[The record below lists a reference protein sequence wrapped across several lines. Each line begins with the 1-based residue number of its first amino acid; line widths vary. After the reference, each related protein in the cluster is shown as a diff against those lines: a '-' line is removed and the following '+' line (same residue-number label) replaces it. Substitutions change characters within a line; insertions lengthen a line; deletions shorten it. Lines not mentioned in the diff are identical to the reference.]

1 MRREYWISIAIIV
14 LVIASSLAYY
24 FITASH
30 PFSGKETLTIYTYG
44 SLLAWGSNKNAT
56 YAKVFGQFEKAYGV
70 KIRLVKFSDTGSM
83 LSKLIEEVKAGKCD
97 ADVVI
102 GLDNIQVIKAKKEG
116 ILESYVPTDIGEIP
130 SWLIQSYDP
139 QHYATPFDFGLI
151 AFVYDTKYI
160 EPEEMKG
167 LTFDSFINSS
177 LRKTLVVEDPRTS
190 STGLSFLLYEITIY
204 SKYYHKD
211 WKVWW
216 EKVRPAVKSSWDD
229 AFDSFYKGQYHIMV
243 SYGTDPAYSVWASNS
258 TRYGATLASFK
269 GKLVGWLQI
278 EGIGII
284 KTSKHKDLAKKFV
297 DWFLSKD
304 VQEEIPLNNW
314 MYPAN
319 KDVKLP
325 SCFKY
330 AINMSGVEVAN
341 LKMSQEEISSNLETW
356 LNEWVNIMGGS

>member
-1 MRREYWISIAIIV
+1 MRREYWIAVVIVV

-24 FITASH
+24 FMTSY
-30 PFSGKETLTIYTYG
+30 PTSGKETLTIYTYG

-56 YAKVFGQFEKAYGV
+56 YAKVFGQFEKTYGV

-83 LSKLIEEVKAGKCD
+83 LSKLIEEVKAGRCE

-102 GLDNIQVIKAKKEG
+102 GLDNIQIIRAKEKG
-116 ILESYVPTDIGEIP
+116 ILYRYTPSDIKEIP

-160 EPEEMKG
+160 GPEEMKG
-167 LTFDSFINSS
+167 LTFNSFINSS
-177 LRKTLVVEDPRTS
+177 LGRTLVVEDPRTS
-190 STGLSFLLYEITIY
+190 STGLSFLLYEITVY

-211 WKVWW
+211 WRIWW
-216 EKVRPAVKSSWDD
+216 EDVKPAVKSSWGNAFD
-229 AFDSFYKGQYHIMV
+229 AFSKGQYHIMV
-243 SYGTDPAYSVWASNS
+243 SYGTDPAYSVWSSNS
-258 TRYGATLASFK
+258 TRYGAALATYN
-269 GKLVGWLQI
+269 GKLIGWLQI

-284 KTSKHKDLAKKFV
+284 KTSKHKELAEKFV
-297 DWFLSKD
+297 DWFLSRD
-304 VQEEIPLNNW
+304 VQQEIPLNNW

-319 KDVKLP
+319 KYVKLP

-330 AINMSGVEVAN
+330 AINMANVEVAN
-341 LKMSQEEISSNLETW
+341 LNMSQGEIASDLNSW